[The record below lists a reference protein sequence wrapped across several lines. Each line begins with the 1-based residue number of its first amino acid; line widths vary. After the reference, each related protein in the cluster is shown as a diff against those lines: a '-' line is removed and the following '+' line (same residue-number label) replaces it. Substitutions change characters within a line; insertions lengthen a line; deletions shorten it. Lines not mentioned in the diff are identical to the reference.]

1 MTENVS
7 KAMKKALDQL
17 KQGKTVNIGSLTAME
32 CRQIWLIKTN
42 QEEKGQPLY
51 GKVKGGPRM
60 MMDKDGILH
69 FEVWD
74 DEFVRPDKD
83 EEEAA

>member
-42 QEEKGQPLY
+42 QEEKG
-51 GKVKGGPRM
+51 
-60 MMDKDGILH
+60 
-69 FEVWD
+69 
-74 DEFVRPDKD
+74 
-83 EEEAA
+83 

>member
-1 MTENVS
+1 
-7 KAMKKALDQL
+7 
-17 KQGKTVNIGSLTAME
+17 
-32 CRQIWLIKTN
+32 
-42 QEEKGQPLY
+42 
-51 GKVKGGPRM
+51 M

>member
-42 QEEKGQPLY
+42 QEEKGSRFTARS
-51 GKVKGGPRM
+51 KVAR
-60 MMDKDGILH
+60 
-69 FEVWD
+69 
-74 DEFVRPDKD
+74 
-83 EEEAA
+83 A